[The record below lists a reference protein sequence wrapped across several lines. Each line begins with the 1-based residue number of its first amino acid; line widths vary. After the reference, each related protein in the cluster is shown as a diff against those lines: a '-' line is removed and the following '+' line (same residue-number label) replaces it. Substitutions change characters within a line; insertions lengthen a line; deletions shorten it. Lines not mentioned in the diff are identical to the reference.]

1 MKHGNRLIA
10 LSLSAALALG
20 LTACGGGG
28 DSGSG
33 SGPASEEA
41 VFRQLYS
48 QEVTT
53 FNYLY
58 TGNQNDFQM
67 SANCVDCLVEYDNYG
82 VMIPSLAE
90 SWEPNA
96 DNT

>member
-28 DSGSG
+28 DSG

-67 SANCVDCLVEYDNYG
+67 SANCVDCLVEYVHYG

-96 DNT
+96 AST